1 MRFYIVLLICSIVT
15 FSSRFAPFLIFK
27 DGKVNETIRYLGD
40 KLPYA
45 LMALLVVYSLKDSLL
60 DISISGIWQLAAA
73 LICVITYVYKR
84 NVIISMFLST
94 AFYMLMIRLF

>member
-45 LMALLVVYSLKDSLL
+45 LMALLVVYSLRDSLL

-84 NVIISMFLST
+84 NVLSSMFLST